1 MAYNKTLAERVRTLL
16 KSRRGIVE
24 KSMFG
29 GAAFLLNDHIGVG
42 VWKEFLIVRLG
53 VHQADE
59 ALNGPGVK
67 PFDIT
72 GRPMKGWVM
81 IETAVLDNDEDLTEW
96 VEKAIRLVRTLPPK
110 RTQPPIEP

>member
-1 MAYNKTLAERVRTLL
+1 MAYNVALAARVRTLVAP
-16 KSRRGIVE
+16 RRGIVE

-29 GAAFLLNDHIGVG
+29 GAAFLLNGHVGVG
-42 VWKEFLIVRLG
+42 VWKEYLIVRLG
-53 VHQADE
+53 VHQAED
-59 ALNGPGVK
+59 ALKVAGVK

-81 IETAVLDNDEDLTEW
+81 IEIGVLDNDEDLAEW

-110 RTQPPIEP
+110 RTQPPIE